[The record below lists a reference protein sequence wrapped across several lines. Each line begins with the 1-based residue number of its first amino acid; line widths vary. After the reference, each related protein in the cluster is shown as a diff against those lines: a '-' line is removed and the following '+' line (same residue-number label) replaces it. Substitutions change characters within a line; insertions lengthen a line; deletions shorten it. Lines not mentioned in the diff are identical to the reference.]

1 MLWQQVTAF
10 SPELLR
16 QVMERGVLEVTR
28 SRKIVGLKG
37 LVQQNLVMTS
47 CQVQNPWWQN
57 GFH

>member
-28 SRKIVGLKG
+28 SRKTVGLKG

-47 CQVQNPWWQN
+47 CQVQSPWWQN